1 MMTEVLDSLT
11 ESAALVS
18 VLMNTV
24 DSSLSLDDERSRL
37 GIGLTLNSILERL
50 ESAMVAIS
58 EVDSADR
65 FMRSLNLDEV
75 AQNQ

>member
-24 DSSLSLDDERSRL
+24 DSELSLDDERSRL
-37 GIGLTLNSILERL
+37 GLGLMLNSILGGIEA
-50 ESAMVAIS
+50 AMVAIS
-58 EVDSADR
+58 ESDSADR

>member
-1 MMTEVLDSLT
+1 MMTEILDSLT

-24 DSSLSLDDERSRL
+24 DSELSLDDERSRL
-37 GIGLTLNSILERL
+37 GLGLTLNLILERL

-58 EVDSADR
+58 ELDSVDR
-65 FMRSLNLDEV
+65 FMRTLTTPVD
-75 AQNQ
+75 

>member
-1 MMTEVLDSLT
+1 MTTEILDTLT

-37 GIGLTLNSILERL
+37 GLGLMLNLILERV
-50 ESAMVAIS
+50 EAAMLAIS
-58 EVDSADR
+58 EGKSMEA
-65 FMRSLNLDEV
+65 FMRTLTTPVD
-75 AQNQ
+75 

>member
-1 MMTEVLDSLT
+1 MMTEILDSLT

-37 GIGLTLNSILERL
+37 GLGLMLNSILERL
-50 ESAMVAIS
+50 ESAMLLIS
-58 EVDSADR
+58 ESDSADR

>member
-1 MMTEVLDSLT
+1 MTTEILDTLT

-37 GIGLTLNSILERL
+37 GLGLTLTAILERV
-50 ESAMVAIS
+50 EAAMLAIS
-58 EVDSADR
+58 EGKSMEA
-65 FMRSLNLDEV
+65 FMRTLTTPVD
-75 AQNQ
+75 

>member
-1 MMTEVLDSLT
+1 MMTEILDSLT

-24 DSSLSLDDERSRL
+24 DSELSLDDERSRL
-37 GIGLTLNSILERL
+37 GLGLMLNSILERL

-58 EVDSADR
+58 ELDSVDR
-65 FMRSLNLDEV
+65 FMRTLTTPVD
-75 AQNQ
+75 

>member
-1 MMTEVLDSLT
+1 MTTEILDTLT

-24 DSSLSLDDERSRL
+24 DSELSLDDERSRL
-37 GIGLTLNSILERL
+37 GLGLMLNSILERL
-50 ESAMVAIS
+50 ESAMLLIS
-58 EVDSADR
+58 ESDSADR

>member
-1 MMTEVLDSLT
+1 MTTEILDTLT

-24 DSSLSLDDERSRL
+24 DSSLSLDDERARL

-58 EVDSADR
+58 ELDSVDR
-65 FMRSLNLDEV
+65 FMRTLTTPVD
-75 AQNQ
+75 

>member
-1 MMTEVLDSLT
+1 MTTEILDTLT

-37 GIGLTLNSILERL
+37 GLGLTLTAILERL

-58 EVDSADR
+58 ESDSADR

>member
-11 ESAALVS
+11 ESAALIS
-18 VLMNTV
+18 VLLNTV

-50 ESAMVAIS
+50 EGAMLAIS
-58 EVDSADR
+58 EGKSMEA
-65 FMRSLNLDEV
+65 FMRTLTTPVD
-75 AQNQ
+75 